1 VLRTKTCGELRRE
14 DVGEGVVL
22 AGWVD
27 AVRDHS
33 GILFINLRDRY
44 GLTQIVFSQGISNEQ
59 LDLVRSLHPEDVV
72 QVSGVVQLRPDGI
85 VNKKISTGE
94 IEIKAERISVLNR
107 TQVVPF
113 QPTSPEL
120 PAEETRLKYRYL
132 DLRRPAMQKT
142 LNLRHRITKVM
153 RDYFDELNFIEVET
167 PVLGKSTP
175 EGARDYLVPSRIAQG
190 EFYALPQSP
199 QLYKQILMIAGYDR
213 YFQIARCFRD
223 EDLRADRQPEFTQ
236 MDLEM
241 SFIEMGDI
249 IETINGLMVRLM
261 REVLGREL
269 RLPIPQMSYDEA
281 MERFGHDAPDLR
293 FGMELVD
300 LTDIAKTVDFRVFR
314 DAATMANGKGR
325 VRAINVKGAAEKY
338 SRKDIDGLNNWVI
351 EQFGAKGLAWFKVD
365 AEGKLVSPIAKNFK
379 EEQLRQIADS
389 LGAESGDFL
398 LFSADSFGTTC
409 KVLNGLRRRLAAELG
424 LIDVEEM
431 NFCWIVRFPMFDWD
445 EEEKRWVAMHHP
457 FTAPIESDLGY
468 IETDPG
474 KIRAEAYDLVL
485 NGFEVGGGTIRIH
498 DSQIQS
504 RVFDLLG
511 LSMET
516 AKSQFGFLLEAL
528 QFGAPPH
535 GGIAL
540 GLDRLVM
547 LFAGLDNIRDCI
559 AFPKTAKATDLMTGA
574 PSNVA
579 QKQLDELAIKIHRDR

>member
-1 VLRTKTCGELRRE
+1 MLRTKTCGELRRE